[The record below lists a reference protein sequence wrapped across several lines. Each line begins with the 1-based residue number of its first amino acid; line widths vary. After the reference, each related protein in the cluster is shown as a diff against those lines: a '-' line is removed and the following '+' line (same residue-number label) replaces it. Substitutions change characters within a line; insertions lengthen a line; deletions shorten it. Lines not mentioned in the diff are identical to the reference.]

1 MRKYIILLLLIA
13 TTVQAQRLGLYGKD
27 DFRFLQKEIENL
39 TPGIEFILLK
49 NQEEYDAARKLHL
62 GRRWKNV
69 SAFTLW
75 NEGEGTCK
83 VYIKDPDWYQ
93 ASPYF

>member
-1 MRKYIILLLLIA
+1 MKKYVIFLLLIA

-49 NQEEYDAARKLHL
+49 ATR
-62 GRRWKNV
+62 
-69 SAFTLW
+69 
-75 NEGEGTCK
+75 NESP
-83 VYIKDPDWYQ
+83 VPSFALDPMLI
-93 ASPYF
+93 ACLAII